1 MKNIY
6 SLSKNLL
13 GLLES
18 NISSKSMLF
27 SSAYSFNFV
36 SSTSADVDESKAA
49 SNSAE
54 VGRTDDIQQIG
65 ELICSFGE
73 DNDKS
78 WRERGRG
85 EREREKGRK
94 GDIKIRRAQE
104 NVGSGIIFMHTFL
117 PMERTDRGGE
127 RISRDDFFEDGP
139 LASCLNSREKQ
150 TKCWDAYYKVTV
162 QKSKVEKERERG
174 RIRFGK

>member
-1 MKNIY
+1 
-6 SLSKNLL
+6 
-13 GLLES
+13 
-18 NISSKSMLF
+18 MLF

-54 VGRTDDIQQIG
+54 VGRTDDIQQVG

-73 DNDKS
+73 DTDKS

-85 EREREKGRK
+85 ERERGREKGRK

-104 NVGSGIIFMHTFL
+104 YVGSGIIFMHTFL
-117 PMERTDRGGE
+117 PMEK
-127 RISRDDFFEDGP
+127 DG
-139 LASCLNSREKQ
+139 
-150 TKCWDAYYKVTV
+150 
-162 QKSKVEKERERG
+162 
-174 RIRFGK
+174 

>member
-1 MKNIY
+1 
-6 SLSKNLL
+6 
-13 GLLES
+13 
-18 NISSKSMLF
+18 MLF

-54 VGRTDDIQQIG
+54 VGRTDDIQQVG

-85 EREREKGRK
+85 EREREKGRHQ
-94 GDIKIRRAQE
+94 DSE
-104 NVGSGIIFMHTFL
+104 ST
-117 PMERTDRGGE
+117 
-127 RISRDDFFEDGP
+127 RICGLWNYFYAYISSYGKDG
-139 LASCLNSREKQ
+139 
-150 TKCWDAYYKVTV
+150 
-162 QKSKVEKERERG
+162 
-174 RIRFGK
+174 

>member
-1 MKNIY
+1 
-6 SLSKNLL
+6 
-13 GLLES
+13 
-18 NISSKSMLF
+18 MLF

-54 VGRTDDIQQIG
+54 VGRTDDIQQVG

-85 EREREKGRK
+85 ERERETSRFGEHKNMWVVELFLCTHFFLWKGRT
-94 GDIKIRRAQE
+94 E
-104 NVGSGIIFMHTFL
+104 
-117 PMERTDRGGE
+117 E
-127 RISRDDFFEDGP
+127 
-139 LASCLNSREKQ
+139 
-150 TKCWDAYYKVTV
+150 
-162 QKSKVEKERERG
+162 ERG
-174 RIRFGK
+174 FHVMISLRTAPWLLV